1 MEGHDKVAEEKVSGL
16 RKEKEEADK
25 LLLNVEAWVAFC
37 SILLFVGLAMV
48 VSFCEMANAVRLLI
62 IVPAL
67 VFFLV
72 ICFLCLRIEQKAG
85 YYECGKCH
93 HKYVP
98 TYVSV
103 CLAMHIG
110 RTRYMK
116 CPECEKRSWQKK
128 VISKD

>member
-1 MEGHDKVAEEKVSGL
+1 M
-16 RKEKEEADK
+16 RKEKSDK
-25 LLLNVEAWVAFC
+25 LLLNLEAWVISC
-37 SILLFVGLAMV
+37 SILLFVGLAMIA
-48 VSFCEMANAVRLLI
+48 SFCEMSNTIRLLI
-62 IVPAL
+62 IVPAF

-98 TYVSV
+98 TYLSVS
-103 CLAMHIG
+103 LAMHIG

-116 CPECEKRSWQKK
+116 CPECGEKSWQKK

>member
-1 MEGHDKVAEEKVSGL
+1 MEDRVAEEKAFRL

-25 LLLNVEAWVAFC
+25 LLLNLEVWVISC
-37 SILLFVGLAMV
+37 SIVLFVTLAMIA
-48 VSFCEMANAVRLLI
+48 SFCEMSNTIRLLI
-62 IVPAL
+62 IVPAF

-98 TYVSV
+98 TYWSV

-116 CPECEKRSWQKK
+116 CPECGKRSWQKK

>member
-1 MEGHDKVAEEKVSGL
+1 MEDFNRAIEENLL
-16 RKEKEEADK
+16 RSSKEKEKADK
-25 LLLNVEAWVAFC
+25 LLLNVEAWVAFG
-37 SILLFVGLAMV
+37 SVVLFVALAMV
-48 VSFCEMANAVRLLI
+48 ISFCEIANTVRLLI

-98 TYVSV
+98 TYWNV

-116 CPECEKRSWQKK
+116 CPECGKRSWQKK

>member
-1 MEGHDKVAEEKVSGL
+1 MEDHDKIAEEKLL
-16 RKEKEEADK
+16 RFKKEKEEADK

-37 SILLFVGLAMV
+37 SIVLFVGLAMV

-62 IVPAL
+62 IVPAF

-98 TYVSV
+98 TYWNV

-116 CPECEKRSWQKK
+116 CPECGKRSWQKK

>member
-1 MEGHDKVAEEKVSGL
+1 MEDHDKIAEEKLLRL

-25 LLLNVEAWVAFC
+25 LLLNAEAWVLSC
-37 SILLFVGLAMV
+37 SVVLFVALAMV
-48 VSFCEMANAVRLLI
+48 ISFCEMANTVRLLI

-67 VFFLV
+67 VFFLA

-98 TYVSV
+98 TYWSV

-110 RTRYMK
+110 RKRYMK
-116 CPECEKRSWQKK
+116 CPECGKRSWQKK

>member
-1 MEGHDKVAEEKVSGL
+1 MEDHDNTAEENLLHL

-25 LLLNVEAWVAFC
+25 LLLNIEAWLAFC
-37 SILLFVGLAMV
+37 SIVLFVGLAMV
-48 VSFCEMANAVRLLI
+48 VSFCEMANSVRLLI

-67 VFFLV
+67 AFFLV

-98 TYVSV
+98 RYLSV

-116 CPECEKRSWQKK
+116 CPKCGERSWQKK